1 MFSID
6 RRNLGGSQT
15 IGPARLDWGLLA
27 LLSLSVL
34 ASLALD
40 DPRRQFQTYAAAITL
55 AGGAWFALF
64 LRRSHLSTRFLRC
77 AIGLAVSF
85 RIIGL
90 FTPPAFSDDAFRYVY
105 EGRVMWERGPA
116 YPFLRPPRAAVEDG
130 VPKELLDESWLR
142 INHASIPTL
151 YPPLSAA
158 TFAVAAKLGDALGG
172 RHLLALKILLILSE
186 LAALVL
192 LATGGP
198 GQRSSAVVLALCPL
212 LIEEVALEGHHDA
225 LALLGLA
232 LFARGASAMRPT
244 LAHVG
249 LALASLA
256 KLFALAIHPLALAWS
271 RRGAAVPL
279 FVLGGLLLVPAL
291 LGGFEATLGLRTYA
305 EAWRS
310 GDGAF
315 TAVALLT
322 ERAFGPEGLAAGSV
336 QLSSEIL
343 ARGLVGLLF
352 LAFLTRLVR
361 RPERPLLE
369 RAQAALVV
377 LLLLSPTFHPWY
389 ALWLLP
395 LLPFG
400 RGGAALWLLALAPLF
415 HQAAHRELVEGS
427 WMIAPGLRALVHL
440 PAWILVVR
448 AERFLL

>member
-6 RRNLGGSQT
+6 RRNLGSSQT

-27 LLSLSVL
+27 LLTLGVL
-34 ASLALD
+34 TSLALD
-40 DPRRQFQTYAAAITL
+40 DPRRQFQSFAAAL
-55 AGGAWFALF
+55 SVASAAWLALF
-64 LRRSHLSTRFLRC
+64 LRRSWRSTRFLRWAIGV
-77 AIGLAVSF
+77 AIGL

-90 FTPPAFSDDAFRYVY
+90 CTPPAFSDDAFRYVY
-105 EGRVMWERGPA
+105 EGRVMWERGLA
-116 YPFLRPPRAAVEDG
+116 YPFLRPPRAAAEDG
-130 VPKELLDESWLR
+130 VPEALRDESWLR

-172 RHLLALKILLILSE
+172 RHLLALKILLILAE
-186 LAALVL
+186 VLALLVI
-192 LATGGP
+192 ASIGP
-198 GQRSSAVVLALCPL
+198 GARSSAAALALCPL
-212 LIEEVALEGHHDA
+212 LLLEVAREGHHDA

-232 LFARGASAMRPT
+232 LFARGASAMKPA
-244 LAHVG
+244 LAHGG

-271 RRGAAVPL
+271 RRGATIPL
-279 FVLGGLLLVPAL
+279 VLLGALLLLPAVLGGL
-291 LGGFEATLGLRTYA
+291 GATVGLRTYA

-315 TAVALLT
+315 TLLSLLS
-322 ERAFGPEGLAAGSV
+322 ERAVGSLGLTIGGQPLRPELIARALA
-336 QLSSEIL
+336 
-343 ARGLVGLLF
+343 GLVF
-352 LAFLTRLVR
+352 LAFLARLLR
-361 RPERPLLE
+361 QPERPLLE
-369 RAQAALVV
+369 KAQAGLVV

-400 RGGAALWLLALAPLF
+400 RGLAALWLLALAPLF
-415 HQAAHRELVEGS
+415 HQAAHHELVEGT
-427 WMIAPGLRALVHL
+427 WEIAAGLRALVHL